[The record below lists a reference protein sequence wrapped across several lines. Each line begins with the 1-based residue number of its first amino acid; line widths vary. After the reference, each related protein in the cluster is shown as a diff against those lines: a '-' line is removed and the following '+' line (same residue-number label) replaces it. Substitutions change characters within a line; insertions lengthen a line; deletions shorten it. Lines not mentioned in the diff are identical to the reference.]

1 MKFRLLL
8 VFLLLASLVAQATDD
23 PILFTVGDMQVT
35 RSEFEQSYI
44 KHCTVSRAHRLS
56 VADYLE
62 SYIVYKLKVKA
73 ALDARLDA
81 TNSFKSEYAQCLSEL
96 PMRPVSSSKGF
107 SVSSSQIN
115 EAYEKMK
122 RQVGTDGRVSI
133 AQIMIRVPQKA
144 RPAEQR
150 QAQQQ
155 IEAVYREI
163 QDGADFEQLAR
174 RYSQE
179 LSSASEEGVVRW
191 YTRGQM
197 LQEVEN
203 VAFGMKKGEVCR
215 PFLST
220 IGYHIL
226 LLKDRKGVDSYE
238 EMRESLS
245 SDIGRRQLQRQ
256 VTMERIYGESVE
268 QVPEKQVE
276 SYGIPTDA
284 LQKEYYEGLLLF
296 EQNKYS
302 VGKQAAEDEQA
313 LTYFFKKNKKK
324 YRRKGFKPKDYTEVR
339 ELVVADLQE
348 EMNKH
353 WVADLRKIYPVNVN
367 KKVLKT
373 VNNHL

>member
-1 MKFRLLL
+1 MKFRLML
-8 VFLLLASLVAQATDD
+8 VFLLLAPLTVQAADD
-23 PILFTVGDMQVT
+23 PTLFTVGDMQVT
-35 RSEFEQSYI
+35 RSEFEQSYL
-44 KHCTVSRAHRLS
+44 KHCTTSRAHRLS

-62 SYIVYKLKVKA
+62 SYIVYKLRVKA
-73 ALDARLDA
+73 ALDAHLDA
-81 TNSFKSEYAQCLSEL
+81 TSSFKSEYAQCLSEM
-96 PMRPVSSSKGF
+96 PKQSSPSSFSSS
-107 SVSSSQIN
+107 SVSSYQVQ

-122 RQVGTDGRVSI
+122 RRVGADGQVCI
-133 AQIMIRVPQKA
+133 AQILIRVPQKA
-144 RPAEQR
+144 RPDEQR

-163 QDGADFEQLAR
+163 QNGADFEQLAR

-179 LSSASEEGVVRW
+179 QIPASEVTTKW

-203 VAFGMKKGEVCR
+203 VAFGMKRGEVCR

-226 LLKDRKGVDSYE
+226 MLKDRKGVDSYQ
-238 EMRESLS
+238 EMEKVLS
-245 SDIGRRQLQRQ
+245 SDIAQRQLQRQ
-256 VTMERIYGESVE
+256 VDTKPIHGEVVE
-268 QVPEKQVE
+268 TVSDRQEEP
-276 SYGIPTDA
+276 YGIPTDA
-284 LQKEYYEGLLLF
+284 LQREYYEGLLLF
-296 EQNKYS
+296 EQNKHS

-313 LTYFFKKNKKK
+313 LAYFFKKNKKK

-353 WVADLRKIYPVNVN
+353 WIADLRKIYPVNVD
-367 KKVLKT
+367 KKVLRT

>member
-1 MKFRLLL
+1 M
-8 VFLLLASLVAQATDD
+8 
-23 PILFTVGDMQVT
+23 
-35 RSEFEQSYI
+35 
-44 KHCTVSRAHRLS
+44 
-56 VADYLE
+56 
-62 SYIVYKLKVKA
+62 
-73 ALDARLDA
+73 
-81 TNSFKSEYAQCLSEL
+81 
-96 PMRPVSSSKGF
+96 
-107 SVSSSQIN
+107 
-115 EAYEKMK
+115 
-122 RQVGTDGRVSI
+122 
-133 AQIMIRVPQKA
+133 PQKA

-163 QDGADFEQLAR
+163 QGGADFEQLAR

-179 LSSASEEGVVRW
+179 LSSSSEKGVARW

-203 VAFGMKKGEVCR
+203 VAFGLKKGEVCR

-238 EMRESLS
+238 EMKESLS
-245 SDIGRRQLQRQ
+245 SDIGLRQLQCQ
-256 VTMERIYGESVE
+256 VTTEHIHGESVKH
-268 QVPEKQVE
+268 VPEKQVE

-324 YRRKGFKPKDYTEVR
+324 YRRKGFKPKEYTEVR

-367 KKVLKT
+367 KIVLKT